1 MEAEAEATIETKVVV
16 IVSKVAMTMRLMFR
30 PINLHSL
37 KEEGTS
43 RDTVDIARDTEV
55 SLPFCPLSLVLTN
68 ESARS
73 ETFHHR
79 FEPLFPSPLYP

>member
-1 MEAEAEATIETKVVV
+1 MYLV
-16 IVSKVAMTMRLMFR
+16 FR
-30 PINLHSL
+30 PINLHSF

-43 RDTVDIARDTEV
+43 RDTVDTARDTEV
-55 SLPFCPLSLVLTN
+55 SLPFYQLFLVLTS

-79 FEPLFPSPLYP
+79 FEPLFPSSLYP